1 MGLDV
6 SRIRETIAAG
16 KAVLGIE
23 LGSTRIK
30 AVLVDETN
38 APIASGAHDWE
49 KTVSGRTAWMQSGQ
63 DCRTATQ
70 SWQRM

>member
-6 SRIRETIAAG
+6 SRIRETIVAG
-16 KAVLGIE
+16 KANCIE

-38 APIASGAHDWE
+38 APIASGAHE
-49 KTVSGRTAWMQSGQ
+49 TGKI
-63 DCRTATQ
+63 
-70 SWQRM
+70 SW